1 MTQYQHHGK
10 PPSLPSDSLTSL
22 ARDQLLRGASKT
34 GSKMG
39 TFQGHVLPGVFM
51 LLFGLRTAI
60 GAFSSMRACMR
71 DCSRR
76 SQLDSPT
83 AKSSPEDTF
92 DTELSDE
99 CIGPR
104 QLLRFRSQI
113 FYGYS
118 CCVRHNVPTDAYI
131 FLAFVLIGFISEL
144 VPCFQDGEVGMHS
157 LQHMLMYSFFGI
169 LGLVVVKTE
178 RVRAAAAAAAA
189 EMDGSGS
196 SLLPA
201 GADYA
206 ALVLALFVEGL
217 LFAFH
222 LHGRGMIDVHVH
234 QLLIL
239 AIVAGILAAVVE
251 ARMRHQPLAVLARAY
266 SLLIQGS
273 WFCQVSPSFL
283 FSCLRSHY
291 FNAVLEFSC
300 E

>member
-1 MTQYQHHGK
+1 
-10 PPSLPSDSLTSL
+10 
-22 ARDQLLRGASKT
+22 
-34 GSKMG
+34 
-39 TFQGHVLPGVFM
+39 
-51 LLFGLRTAI
+51 
-60 GAFSSMRACMR
+60 
-71 DCSRR
+71 
-76 SQLDSPT
+76 
-83 AKSSPEDTF
+83 
-92 DTELSDE
+92 
-99 CIGPR
+99 
-104 QLLRFRSQI
+104 
-113 FYGYS
+113 
-118 CCVRHNVPTDAYI
+118 
-131 FLAFVLIGFISEL
+131 
-144 VPCFQDGEVGMHS
+144 MHS

-178 RVRAAAAAAAA
+178 RVRAAAAA
-189 EMDGSGS
+189 EMDGSS
-196 SLLPA
+196 SLLPP

-283 FSCLRSHY
+283 FSCLRYCFPCPRVLVRVRKCCNTTGKRKVRGCMSCVSHS
-291 FNAVLEFSC
+291 LMTCPFSSSFPVSLNVSLHL
-300 E
+300 